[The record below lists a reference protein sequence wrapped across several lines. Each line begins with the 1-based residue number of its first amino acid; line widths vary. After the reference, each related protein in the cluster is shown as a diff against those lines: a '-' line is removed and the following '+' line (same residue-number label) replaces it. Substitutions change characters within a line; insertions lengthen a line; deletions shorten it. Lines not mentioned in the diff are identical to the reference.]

1 MPELPEVESFRRASM
16 RVLDGA
22 TLAKVWADDDPI
34 VFEKLSPRQVQSRL
48 KGRTV
53 VGSGRRGKQF
63 WLELDKRPWP
73 VFHFGMTGRSFEIGL
88 DEERPRFCKLDVT
101 TEANRR
107 LVYVNARRLGR
118 VRFRDD
124 PPLEPPIDKLGF
136 DPLSEMPPAADLATL
151 FGKRKLPIKAL
162 LLDQKIAAGVGNWI
176 ADEVLFQAKIA
187 PHRPANSLTLP
198 EVKKLRSTLLQVIG
212 KAVDVEADA
221 DRFPRSWLFHVRW
234 GKQDGATTSKGD
246 PLQFDTVG
254 GRTTAWV
261 PAVQR

>member
-16 RVLDGA
+16 RVVDGA
-22 TLAKVWADDDPI
+22 TLEKVWVADDPI
-34 VFEKLSPRQVQSRL
+34 VFEKLSPRKVQSRL

-63 WLELDKRPWP
+63 WLELDDRPWP
-73 VFHFGMTGRSFEIGL
+73 VFHFGMTGRAFEVGV
-88 DEERPRFCKLDVT
+88 DDERPRFAKLDLIT
-101 TEANRR
+101 NAGRR
-107 LVYVNARRLGR
+107 LVVVNARRLGR

-136 DPLSEMPPAADLATL
+136 DPLTEMPTAGDLAAL
-151 FGKRKLPIKAL
+151 FAKRKLPIKAL

-187 PHRPANSLTLP
+187 PHRPAKELTLA
-198 EVKKLRSTLLQVIG
+198 EVKKLRSTLLKVIG

-234 GKQDGATTSKGD
+234 GKQEGATTSKGD

-261 PAVQR
+261 PSVQR

>member
-22 TLAKVWADDDPI
+22 TRKKVWAATDPI
-34 VFEKLSPRQVQSRL
+34 VFEKLTAPQVQRRL
-48 KGRTV
+48 VGRTV

-63 WLELDKRPWP
+63 WLELDERPWP
-73 VFHFGMTGRSFEIGL
+73 VFHFGMTGRAFEVGL
-88 DEERPRFCKLDVT
+88 DEERPRFAKLDIVT
-101 TEANRR
+101 SDDRR

-124 PPLEPPIDKLGF
+124 PPLEPPLDKLGF
-136 DPLSEMPPAADLATL
+136 DPLTEMPTAADLAAL
-151 FGKRKLPIKAL
+151 FAKRKLPIKAL

-187 PHRPANSLTLP
+187 PQRPANSLSMA
-198 EVKKLRSTLLQVIG
+198 EVKTLRSTLQKVIG

-234 GKQDGATTSKGD
+234 GKQEGATTSKGD